1 MSAGFLAD
9 LLFVAFLGGFALLVW
24 RWHWKATH
32 VTKGQV
38 RREAEYLR
46 MGDNQDEI
54 LRQARAK
61 ENARKAGHSGANP
74 QAPIHQQSNVPPP
87 AAAAGWYPDPNGGA
101 SQRYWDGRAWAS

>member
-1 MSAGFLAD
+1 MTAD
-9 LLFVAFLGGFALLVW
+9 LLLVAFCVGFGLLVW

-38 RREAEYLR
+38 NREAAESR
-46 MGDNQDEI
+46 MSDNRDEI
-54 LRQARAK
+54 RRQARAK

-74 QAPIHQQSNVPPP
+74 QAPIHQQSNVPPAP

-101 SQRYWDGRAWAS
+101 SQRYWDGRSWAS